1 MHYTTARKKKKT
13 GKPRVQTNEKR
24 ELLLASRQTT
34 KSGKVRGSKGETILR
49 RPAAL
54 LANG

>member
-1 MHYTTARKKKKT
+1 MHYTTARRKKKM
-13 GKPRVQTNEKR
+13 GKPRVQTNE
-24 ELLLASRQTT
+24 LASRQTT
-34 KSGKVRGSKGETILR
+34 KSGEVRGSKGETILR

>member
-1 MHYTTARKKKKT
+1 MHYTMARRKKKM

-24 ELLLASRQTT
+24 ELLASRQTT
-34 KSGKVRGSKGETILR
+34 KSGEVRGSKGETILR
-49 RPAAL
+49 RPEAL